1 MKKHLAIMSRS
12 VIEAILSGHKTIE
25 TRFSKHKIAP
35 FGMVSVDDLVFIKPP
50 GEDIIGQFRVKKVFN
65 FEGLTEKDIENIF
78 NEYKERIGWG
88 KMEEEERYF
97 EDKKNSLFGTLIFIG
112 ESERLITSPIKFKK
126 RDQRGWVVLE

>member
-1 MKKHLAIMSRS
+1 MSRP